1 MAGVEGTR
9 VSPSW
14 DLFITIFFIVGIAYG
29 MMLQRER
36 AVVTLVTIYVALVI
50 TQLLTDPVSQFFV
63 GEKTIQSFFITSK
76 ASPFTIQSG
85 LFIGT
90 IVLLSTKSGLS
101 GESGS
106 GLLSP
111 LEVFAYSV
119 FNTALIATTILS
131 YLPDASR
138 NAIIEQSKMA
148 SFLAHYHTWW
158 LLLPVVAVI
167 FFGWNRRPF
176 LAS

>member
-9 VSPSW
+9 VSPSC

-101 GESGS
+101 GE
-106 GLLSP
+106 
-111 LEVFAYSV
+111 
-119 FNTALIATTILS
+119 
-131 YLPDASR
+131 
-138 NAIIEQSKMA
+138 
-148 SFLAHYHTWW
+148 
-158 LLLPVVAVI
+158 
-167 FFGWNRRPF
+167 
-176 LAS
+176 